1 MAIVLCGICP
11 HPPVAVPWI
20 GRMDAEKVKETQ
32 YSMIELGGRIR
43 DEGVDTV
50 VIISP
55 HAPVFQDVVGINT
68 KPELKGDFAK
78 FGAGYLKFA
87 LENDLPLVAEIKKQ
101 AAGLDLQVLELNDDI
116 ARRYNLSLEL
126 DHGVTVP
133 LFFLEE
139 IGAIKPLVH
148 VAMSVAPPEK
158 LYLFGLAV
166 RRASDALGRRVA
178 LLASGDLSHHL
189 TKDAPYGYNERG
201 KEFDLELKRLL
212 EAADIEGI
220 IGMDQTLIREAGE
233 CGYRSIVMMLG
244 ALDGYEIRSN
254 VLSYEG
260 PFGVGYL
267 VASLDPM
274 SENPEKSLLAKLQE
288 KKQAQKEMRRS
299 QESYLVSLARRTLEN
314 YLTGAPRPQTG
325 DVPEEFKKRAGV
337 FVSIKKNGNLR
348 GCIGTI
354 EPYQDSI
361 VEEVMANAIS
371 AGLHDPR
378 FQPVRREELDDL
390 EYSVD
395 VLHPPEPIQGLEELD
410 PAKYGVIVR
419 SGHKSG
425 LLLPNLEGIDTAEE
439 QVEIA
444 RQKAGIGPHEKFR
457 LERFQVTR
465 YK

>member
-1 MAIVLCGICP
+1 MAVVLCGICP
-11 HPPVAVPWI
+11 HPPVMVPWV
-20 GRMDAEKVKETQ
+20 GQMDAEKVKETQ
-32 YSMIELGGRIR
+32 YAMIELGGRIR

-55 HAPVFQDVVGINT
+55 HAPVFQDVIGINT
-68 KPELKGDFAK
+68 KPALEGGFEK
-78 FGAGYLKFA
+78 FGARFLKFE

-101 AAGLDLQVLELNDDI
+101 AVDLNLQVLELNDDI
-116 ARRYNLSLEL
+116 ARRYGLSLEL

-133 LFFLEE
+133 LFFMEE

-148 VAMSVAPPEK
+148 VAMSVAPPEE
-158 LYLFGLAV
+158 LYRFGLAV
-166 RRASDALGRRVA
+166 RKASDVLGRNVA
-178 LLASGDLSHHL
+178 VLASGDLSHCL
-189 TKDAPYGYNERG
+189 TTDAPAGYSERG
-201 KEFDLELKRLL
+201 EEFDLELKRLL

-220 IGMDQTLIREAGE
+220 IGMDQNLVREAGE

-244 ALDGYEIRSN
+244 ALDGYDIKSN

-267 VASLDPM
+267 VATLDPV
-274 SENPEKSLLAKLQE
+274 SENPQKSLLAKLQK
-288 KKQAQKEMRRS
+288 KKQADLEMRRGR
-299 QESYLVSLARRTLEN
+299 ESYLVGLARKTLEN
-314 YLTGAPRPQTG
+314 RLTGAPRPQTG
-325 DVPEEFKKRAGV
+325 DAPDEFQKRAGV
-337 FVSIKKNGNLR
+337 FVSIKKHGNLR
-348 GCIGTI
+348 GCIGTV
-354 EPYQDSI
+354 EPYQASV

-371 AGLHDPR
+371 AGFNDPR
-378 FQPVRREELDDL
+378 FQPVSSEELNDL

-395 VLHPPEPIQGLEELD
+395 VLQPPEPIQGLEELD

-425 LLLPNLEGIDTAEE
+425 LLLPNLEGIDTAKE

-444 RQKAGIGPHEKFR
+444 RQKAGIGPHEKIR
-457 LERFQVTR
+457 LERFEVVR

>member
-1 MAIVLCGICP
+1 MPVVFCGICP
-11 HPPVAVPWI
+11 HPPVAVPWV
-20 GRMDAEKVKETQ
+20 GQMDSEKVKETQ
-32 YSMIELGGRIR
+32 YAMVEVGGRIR

-55 HAPVFQDVVGINT
+55 HAPIFQDVVGINT
-68 KPELKGDFAK
+68 KPVLKGDFSK
-78 FGAGYLKFA
+78 FGAKFLKFE
-87 LENDLPLVAEIKKQ
+87 LENDLPLVAEINKQ
-101 AAGLDLQVLELNDDI
+101 AAELNLQVLELNDDI
-116 ARRYNLSLEL
+116 ARRYGLSLEL

-139 IGAIKPLVH
+139 MGAIKPLVH
-148 VAMSVAPPEK
+148 VAMSVAPPEQ
-158 LYLFGLAV
+158 LYRFGLAV
-166 RRASDALGRRVA
+166 RKASDVLGRNVA
-178 LLASGDLSHHL
+178 LLASGDLSHCL
-189 TKDAPYGYNERG
+189 THDAPAGYNKRG
-201 KEFDLELKRLL
+201 EEFDLELKRLL
-212 EAADIEGI
+212 EAGDIEGI
-220 IGMDQTLIREAGE
+220 IRMDQNLVREAGE

-244 ALDGYEIRSN
+244 ALDGYNFRSE

-267 VASLDPM
+267 VAILDPVL
-274 SENPEKSLLAKLQE
+274 EDPDKSLLAKLQE
-288 KKQAQKEMRRS
+288 QEQVEKQVRRS
-299 QESYLVSLARRTLEN
+299 RESYLAGLARKTLEN
-314 YLTGAPRPQTG
+314 HLTGAPRPQPG
-325 DVPEEFKKRAGV
+325 EVPEEFQKRAGV
-337 FVSIKKNGNLR
+337 FVSIKKHGNLR

-371 AGLHDPR
+371 AGLRDPR
-378 FQPVRREELDDL
+378 FQPVRREELEDL

-395 VLHPPEPIQGLEELD
+395 VLQPPEPILGLEELD

-439 QVEIA
+439 QVKIA
-444 RQKAGIGPHEKFR
+444 RQKAGIAPHEKIQ
-457 LERFQVTR
+457 LERFEVTR